1 MVPACCPA
9 GASRTVRLP
18 GVCVSARATSS
29 TSTSRRCAAQ
39 QAARGKGRGKGPQ
52 AAAGVRCLEFCCMQ
66 VSMQC
71 HCLTDTSLSPCA
83 QRTQVDDLKR
93 ENQKLLQIIAQLQ
106 SASIGCIS
114 APLAP
119 ATTTSTLGP
128 DAEADGPAG
137 TASCMSAG
145 VAPDSID
152 STGLGG
158 SGLHGSSTAPAMQ
171 SCTRGLS
178 CTMHGILVAG
188 TAGSLAEC
196 VCFHCAQRC
205 E

>member
-1 MVPACCPA
+1 M
-9 GASRTVRLP
+9 
-18 GVCVSARATSS
+18 
-29 TSTSRRCAAQ
+29 
-39 QAARGKGRGKGPQ
+39 
-52 AAAGVRCLEFCCMQ
+52 
-66 VSMQC
+66 
-71 HCLTDTSLSPCA
+71 
-83 QRTQVDDLKR
+83 QVDDLKR

-137 TASCMSAG
+137 TASCVSAG

-152 STGLGG
+152 SAGAG
-158 SGLHGSSTAPAMQ
+158 GSSTAPAMQ
-171 SCTRGLS
+171 SCMRELS
-178 CTMHGILVAG
+178 CTMHGFWLQA
-188 TAGSLAEC
+188 LQAEC
-196 VCFHCAQRC
+196 VCSLRTKC